1 MVNSKLGIILF
12 VMGLLLIG
20 AVLYSV
26 FCYAPGHDSRKEE
39 EKENG

>member
-1 MVNSKLGIILF
+1 MTLGIILF
-12 VMGLLLIG
+12 AIAILLIG
-20 AVLYSV
+20 GVLYSV